1 MLLDNTEQDFAPESL
16 PLQISADGEGQSTLL
31 QKSDGSWWLALFR
44 PISVY
49 DLKTRTNRPVV
60 PVSVQVEFEKRSN
73 VYLYCPNRSSEPL
86 ASFGKK
92 RKITFDLG
100 AELLLL
106 EIKPR

>member
-1 MLLDNTEQDFAPESL
+1 MLLDGTEQDFSPASL
-16 PLQISADGEGQSTLL
+16 PLQIISEGEVQSTLL

-73 VYLYCPNRSSEPL
+73 VYLYCPNRS
-86 ASFGKK
+86 FGP
-92 RKITFDLG
+92 F
-100 AELLLL
+100 A
-106 EIKPR
+106 

>member
-1 MLLDNTEQDFAPESL
+1 
-16 PLQISADGEGQSTLL
+16 
-31 QKSDGSWWLALFR
+31 
-44 PISVY
+44 
-49 DLKTRTNRPVV
+49 VV

-73 VYLYCPNRSSEPL
+73 VYLYCPNRTTEPL